1 MAASSSLGRAS
12 RRSAAEWASA
22 GRVRERV
29 ERWLADVMRE
39 RWERFERDWRER
51 RRECE
56 VCESDCGSSVVRE
69 ERGSVDS
76 RFR

>member
-1 MAASSSLGRAS
+1 
-12 RRSAAEWASA
+12 
-22 GRVRERV
+22 VRERV
-29 ERWLADVMRE
+29 ERWLEDVMRE